1 MNTSPLRRSLSYLTT
16 SAIFAFVPLTSL
28 SGADG
33 ENTPSDDPETGLRF
47 NFRGAPLEQ
56 VLNYL
61 SEAAGLI
68 IVLDTPVEG
77 TVDMWSNQPVSKTEA
92 ISLLNHAL
100 NKNGYS
106 AKLMGRNLV
115 VSSKESLRRGG
126 IPVRTGN
133 NPADIPQ
140 TADMVMQIIPL
151 RNIGAAQAA
160 EDIADLIPESASL
173 TANADSNSLVVTD
186 TQINVRH
193 IVEIVAQ
200 LDGSISSDS
209 AMRIFRL
216 RNADPLETADLITQ
230 LYGST
235 STTNSRGGAQSG
247 DPRAAILSQIIA
259 SRSGGGGAAG
269 GGRGGFTGG
278 GSGGRGGFTIGGGAQ
293 RGGGSNASGTRAVV
307 PVSAI
312 ADQRTGT
319 VIVTASRES
328 LVEIGSLIEQ
338 LDRSDA
344 HKQQVFVY
352 TLANANVQQ
361 IETVLKSLYQS
372 SNNRSTTSTQT
383 DALTARAA
391 SNTQQTSGSFIND
404 SNSPR

>member
-1 MNTSPLRRSLSYLTT
+1 MNTSPLRRTLSYLTT
-16 SAIFAFVPLTSL
+16 GAIFTIAPLTIL

-33 ENTPSDDPETGLRF
+33 DDSITDDAETGIRF

-106 AKLMGRNLV
+106 AKLQGRNLI
-115 VSSKESLRRGG
+115 VSSKEALRREG

-209 AMRIFRL
+209 AMRVFRL
-216 RNADPLETADLITQ
+216 RNADPFETADLITQ
-230 LYGST
+230 LYGNT
-235 STTNSRGGAQSG
+235 STTNARGGAQSS
-247 DPRAAILSQIIA
+247 DPRSAILSQIIA
-259 SRSGGGGAAG
+259 SRSGGGGTG

-278 GSGGRGGFTIGGGAQ
+278 GGGRSGFTGGGGGQ
-293 RGGGSNASGTRAVV
+293 RGGGANTSSTRAVV

-312 ADQRTGT
+312 ADQRTST

-361 IETVLKSLYQS
+361 IETVLKSIYQS
-372 SNNRSTTSTQT
+372 SNNNNTTSTQT
-383 DALTARAA
+383 DALSARAA